1 MLNLQ
6 VFLTAQWLSLRVRLD
21 KPGTKMSQAFWETA
35 MAIFIDQMIH
45 LLRKHEVTIEVEDVY
60 QEVSEPVSRNPSKQ
74 ENGHLPC

>member
-1 MLNLQ
+1 
-6 VFLTAQWLSLRVRLD
+6 
-21 KPGTKMSQAFWETA
+21 MSQAFWETA